1 MRNKLSAGILSI
13 LFLLTTL
20 SASLGIGKS
29 YAQENNISNKVVTD
43 LTVSNN
49 SIQDGGR
56 TTVQLKFKE
65 NTAHNIKGGDYIEV
79 TWQKTGQPTFEGYSK
94 KIQLEVKG
102 QHVADLEV
110 TVDKAV
116 IRFND
121 KVNNLDD
128 VEGWA
133 TFEIT
138 GRNTTQT
145 SKEDVKT
152 GDIVSGYKKVLVSV
166 TKPESGTESVFY
178 YKTGNIDPQD
188 TEHINWWLN
197 ANLPKTD
204 VYNGIK
210 IEDKIQHG
218 HELVESSLEIS
229 TEGLHGRHTFSGKN
243 AIKDFMNKYPGSSIS
258 INGKNINVNIS
269 QGYASRNNFIIFY
282 KTKITKP
289 EQSEFVNKSK
299 AWYHEYNKEKVEGK
313 DFNYTVKNIY
323 ADGGVTGTVK
333 GELKILKY
341 LKGTS
346 IGIPD
351 VEFSLKKEDNLP
363 IIDEQ
368 DTIILKTNS
377 EGIANIKNL
386 PVGKYKVKEIKAP
399 NWIDFDP
406 ATTQTMEFE
415 MKDTDIEGKLLKV
428 YNDVKR
434 INIRVNKEFKDE
446 KGENLKAPVE
456 KILVQLYKDGVKEG
470 EAKELN
476 KSNNWSYTFTDLKE
490 YEKVGTGVKKHV
502 YTVREVGETDKKIQ
516 LNGKT
521 FDVEYIKNSDNNF
534 TIKNT
539 LKESEKVK
547 VTAQKTWSNGEA
559 TKEVEI
565 FLLENGVYKQKRQIA
580 KPENNWHVE
589 FSNLPKFD
597 NKNQEIKYTVTEIRP
612 DLDTKQNN
620 TITLDNKKYQFS
632 ITEYKKYNFVIDN
645 KYIPEI
651 LPKPKKKDVEVSKI
665 SFNDDKTISEVVGAK
680 IRIYEGEDGDGR
692 IVDEWITEKGKNHTI
707 KDLEVGKKYTFREI
721 SAPTG
726 YKVVTDFIFSV
737 DEKGKVTIH
746 STLKSGKAE
755 YKDGKLMVT
764 DDREVIPTPP
774 NPTPPAPPVP
784 TPPTPVPPIPTPPAP
799 PTTPMPPVP
808 SPNTPPKTPDKPTD
822 KEEQPPKSKD
832 NTPKKSNKA
841 RKLPNTGEVSNSNF
855 ALGIFGLILVFVI
868 KRKYIK

>member
-1 MRNKLSAGILSI
+1 
-13 LFLLTTL
+13 
-20 SASLGIGKS
+20 
-29 YAQENNISNKVVTD
+29 
-43 LTVSNN
+43 
-49 SIQDGGR
+49 
-56 TTVQLKFKE
+56 
-65 NTAHNIKGGDYIEV
+65 
-79 TWQKTGQPTFEGYSK
+79 
-94 KIQLEVKG
+94 
-102 QHVADLEV
+102 
-110 TVDKAV
+110 
-116 IRFND
+116 
-121 KVNNLDD
+121 
-128 VEGWA
+128 
-133 TFEIT
+133 
-138 GRNTTQT
+138 
-145 SKEDVKT
+145 
-152 GDIVSGYKKVLVSV
+152 
-166 TKPESGTESVFY
+166 
-178 YKTGNIDPQD
+178 
-188 TEHINWWLN
+188 
-197 ANLPKTD
+197 
-204 VYNGIK
+204 
-210 IEDKIQHG
+210 
-218 HELVESSLEIS
+218 
-229 TEGLHGRHTFSGKN
+229 
-243 AIKDFMNKYPGSSIS
+243 MNKYPGSSIS

-746 STLKSGKAE
+746 STLTSGKAE

-855 ALGIFGLILVFVI
+855 ALGIFG
-868 KRKYIK
+868 

>member
-13 LFLLTTL
+13 LLLLTTL

-29 YAQENNISNKVVTD
+29 YAQENNISDKVVTD

-49 SIQDGGR
+49 NIQDGGR

-65 NTAHNIKGGDYIEV
+65 NTAHNIKGGDFIEV

-145 SKEDVKT
+145 SKEDIKT
-152 GDIVSGYKKVLVSV
+152 GDIVSGNKRVQVSV

-197 ANLPKTD
+197 ANMRKTH
-204 VYNGIK
+204 VNKEIR
-210 IEDKIQHG
+210 IEDEIQG
-218 HELVESSLEIS
+218 GQELVKNSFYI
-229 TEGLHGRHTFSGKN
+229 TVEGTHSKIFNGAN
-243 AIKDFMNKYPGSSIS
+243 ALNEFAHYYKGSSIS
-258 INGKNINVNIS
+258 VNGNKIS
-269 QGYASRNNFIIFY
+269 IYIPQGYASLNHFSIYY
-282 KTKITKP
+282 KTKIINKN
-289 EQSEFVNKSK
+289 QKEFVNKSK
-299 AWYHEYNKEKVEGK
+299 AWYHEYNKEKVVGK

-323 ADGGVTGTVK
+323 ADGEVTGTVK

-351 VEFSLKKEDNLP
+351 VEFSLKKEDNSA
-363 IIDEQ
+363 IIDGK
-368 DTIILKTNS
+368 DTIILKTDNK
-377 EGIANIKNL
+377 GIANIKNL
-386 PVGKYKVKEIKAP
+386 PIGKYKVKEIKAP
-399 NWIDFDP
+399 NWIDFNP
-406 ATTQTMEFE
+406 ATAQTMEFE
-415 MKDTDIEGKLLKV
+415 MKDTDIVGKLLKV

-434 INIRVNKEFKDE
+434 TNVHVNKEFKDE
-446 KGENLKAPVE
+446 KGENLKDPVE

-470 EAKELN
+470 EVKELN

-490 YEKVGTGVKKHV
+490 YEKVGTDVKKHV
-502 YTVREVGETDKKIQ
+502 YTVREVGEIDKKIQ
-516 LNGKT
+516 LNEKT

-534 TIKNT
+534 TIKNI
-539 LKESEKVK
+539 LKESKKVK

-559 TKEVEI
+559 AKEVEI
-565 FLLENGVYKQKRQIA
+565 FLLENGVYKYKHQIA
-580 KPENNWHVE
+580 KPENNWQVE

-597 NKNQEIKYTVTEIRP
+597 SKNQEIKYTVTEVRP
-612 DLDTKQNN
+612 DLNTVKQNN
-620 TITLDNKKYQFS
+620 IVSLDNKKYQFS

-651 LPKPKKKDVEVSKI
+651 LPKPKKKDVVVSKI

-680 IRIYEGEDGDGR
+680 IRIFEGEDGR

-721 SAPTG
+721 FAPTG
-726 YKVVTDFIFSV
+726 FKAVTDFIFSV
-737 DEKGKVTIH
+737 DEKGKITIH
-746 STLKSGKAE
+746 STLTSGKAE
-755 YKDGKLMVT
+755 YKDGKLVVT

-774 NPTPPAPPVP
+774 VPTPPTPTPPVP
-784 TPPTPVPPIPTPPAP
+784 TPPTPTPPVPTPPAP
-799 PTTPMPPVP
+799 TPPVP
-808 SPNTPPKTPDKPTD
+808 TPPVPTPPTPDKPTD

-832 NTPKKSNKA
+832 NIPKKNKKIT
-841 RKLPNTGEVSNSNF
+841 KLPNTGEVPNSNF
-855 ALGIFGLILVFVI
+855 VLGIFGLILAFVI